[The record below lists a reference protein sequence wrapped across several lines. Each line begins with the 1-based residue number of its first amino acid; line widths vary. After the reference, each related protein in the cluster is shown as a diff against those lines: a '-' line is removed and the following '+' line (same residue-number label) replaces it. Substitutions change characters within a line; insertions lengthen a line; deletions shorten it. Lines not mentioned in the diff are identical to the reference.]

1 MYPYPHTLLCEDDIT
16 SDSIKPLTERYLQLS
31 KKESAKERR
40 WHWVRSV
47 EEDREIMAAIDAEQ
61 SSTEEKLAFLMWL
74 ALQEGRGYHID
85 CSKWGVAG
93 GSGGNGSYDF
103 QDWYIPIL
111 EEMEVTS
118 EGDKWAEEVE
128 QLHLTLYYPFG
139 SGLDPWM
146 RLSRNWTM
154 PLSCKVVK
162 KGPKYWTAQ
171 ADNELGKIYIPREII
186 PKHLQSPYL
195 PWGNLSAEVTFTGFP
210 ACRGRKM
217 PWRAAFI
224 ENKIALGVKSVRKL
238 TNGKRLRC

>member
-61 SSTEEKLAFLMWL
+61 SSTEEKLTFLMWL

-85 CSKWGVAG
+85 CSKWGLTVG
-93 GSGGNGSYDF
+93 RGWLGCEEEF

-111 EEMEVTS
+111 EEMEVSS

-128 QLHLTLYYPFG
+128 QLHLTMERQFG

-146 RLSRNWTM
+146 RHSRNFTM

-186 PKHLQSPYL
+186 PRWLAVQCDAPCFQV
-195 PWGNLSAEVTFTGFP
+195 PPLSTEVTFTGFS

-217 PWRAAFI
+217 PWRAVFI
-224 ENKIALGVKSVRKL
+224 EKK
-238 TNGKRLRC
+238 

>member
-31 KKESAKERR
+31 KKESAAERR

-85 CSKWGVAG
+85 CSKWGLTVG
-93 GSGGNGSYDF
+93 RGWLGCEEEF

-111 EEMEVTS
+111 EEMEVSS

-128 QLHLTLYYPFG
+128 QLHLTFVRSFG
-139 SGLDPWM
+139 ASITANGREYHNM
-146 RLSRNWTM
+146 TM
-154 PLSCKVVK
+154 SMSCKLVK
-162 KGPKYWTAQ
+162 TGPNYWTAE
-171 ADNELGKIYIPREII
+171 ADKGLGKVYIPMNII
-186 PKHLQSPYL
+186 PRWLREEARMEESL
-195 PWGNLSAEVTFTGFP
+195 LLSVDVAFMGFP
-210 ACRGRKM
+210 ACRGRAF
-217 PWRAAFI
+217 PWRAVFV
-224 ENKIALGVKSVRKL
+224 ELPY
-238 TNGKRLRC
+238 